1 MKWKSTVIAAALIL
15 SLVGNIALLL
25 YASIQSETL
34 SLVPRLKQE
43 VGILASLA
51 PHGVSKSQ
59 VTRTLRA
66 NGYKPAEG
74 GERFNAPTPNS
85 TLRVGVTSFVFDQ
98 DDRLIRIYSLSDA
111 LNPVYKAADTPPH

>member
-1 MKWKSTVIAAALIL
+1 MKWKSTVIAGALIL
-15 SLVGNIALLL
+15 SLFGNIALLL

-43 VGILASLA
+43 VGMLASLA

-111 LNPVYKAADTPPH
+111 LNPVYTADDTPPH